1 MARNGAV
8 NVMTRK
14 LNVCSAGKEA
24 ISVREETEPADALT
38 VNQLTAATSSRPLRG
53 QTSRRVLG
61 PVLIL
66 FVVTAVVV
74 TATVALSSDT
84 ATRGDI
90 VGQAIRLSVT
100 LLIPAAV
107 MIAYWFIVQTQVR
120 TAKSDLQKRLDSGQ
134 DLIARVSHQLRD
146 QLTVIYGFSEALL
159 DSDMSDQAEVR
170 DVVTIL
176 NAEAV
181 DLSRI
186 VDDLVSAA
194 EFEAGAFRVSFS
206 KFDPSVEV
214 ERVVAPF
221 RRRGHEISVDCWS
234 GTAVSDPIRFRQVVR
249 TLLSNATEHGGQ
261 TIGFVGELSNGSFL
275 CTVVDDGD
283 GMSSDIEGQFFG
295 SPADELKATSDVEG
309 SGLGLTVSH
318 AIVHQ
323 LGGRLMYQRSTDLTM
338 VTMALPT
345 AGWPDMQSAETT
357 PTAKDVTPDG
367 DAASTSMDDSATE
380 PDPDVD
386 QETEDMEAVI
396 ESVDDAS
403 GAGWSISFDTQNN
416 QASEAAEEESDLQ
429 PEEPDVVEA
438 SASS

>member
-1 MARNGAV
+1 VVALVVLGAV
-8 NVMTRK
+8 
-14 LNVCSAGKEA
+14 
-24 ISVREETEPADALT
+24 I
-38 VNQLTAATSSRPLRG
+38 
-53 QTSRRVLG
+53 
-61 PVLIL
+61 
-66 FVVTAVVV
+66 
-74 TATVALSSDT
+74 ALSSD
-84 ATRGDI
+84 AASRDDI
-90 VGQAIRLSVT
+90 VGTAIRLSVT
-100 LLIPAAV
+100 LLVPAVV
-107 MIAYWFIVQTQVR
+107 MIIYWFVVQRQVR
-120 TAKSDLQKRLDSGQ
+120 NAKSDLQRRLDSGQ

-159 DSDMSDQAEVR
+159 DSDMTDHSEVR
-170 DVVTIL
+170 DVVTII

-194 EFEAGAFRVSFS
+194 ELEAGEFNVSFS

-234 GTAVSDPIRFRQVVR
+234 GAAVSDPIRFRQVVR
-249 TLLSNATEHGGQ
+249 TLLSNATQHGGE

-283 GMSSDIEGQFFG
+283 GMSSDIEGEFFG

-323 LGGRLMYQRSTDLTM
+323 LGGRLTYQRSTDLTM

-357 PTAKDVTPDG
+357 PAAKDKTPDG
-367 DAASTSMDDSATE
+367 DAASTRMDDTATE

-386 QETEDMEAVI
+386 QETEDTEAVI

-429 PEEPDVVEA
+429 AEEPDVVEA

>member
-1 MARNGAV
+1 MI
-8 NVMTRK
+8 
-14 LNVCSAGKEA
+14 GK
-24 ISVREETEPADALT
+24 
-38 VNQLTAATSSRPLRG
+38 
-53 QTSRRVLG
+53 
-61 PVLIL
+61 
-66 FVVTAVVV
+66 
-74 TATVALSSDT
+74 
-84 ATRGDI
+84 
-90 VGQAIRLSVT
+90 AIRLSVT
-100 LLIPAAV
+100 LLIPAAAMV
-107 MIAYWFIVQTQVR
+107 AYWFVVQRQVR
-120 TAKSDLQKRLDSGQ
+120 NAKSDLQRRLDSGQ

-159 DSDMSDQAEVR
+159 DSDMTDHSEVR
-170 DVVTIL
+170 DVVTII

-194 EFEAGAFRVSFS
+194 ELEAGEFNVSFS

-234 GTAVSDPIRFRQVVR
+234 GAAVSDSIRFRQVVR
-249 TLLSNATEHGGQ
+249 TLLSNATQHGGE

-283 GMSSDIEGQFFG
+283 GMSSDIEGEFFG

-357 PTAKDVTPDG
+357 PAAKDKTPDG
-367 DAASTSMDDSATE
+367 DAASTRMDDTATE

-386 QETEDMEAVI
+386 QETEDTEAVI